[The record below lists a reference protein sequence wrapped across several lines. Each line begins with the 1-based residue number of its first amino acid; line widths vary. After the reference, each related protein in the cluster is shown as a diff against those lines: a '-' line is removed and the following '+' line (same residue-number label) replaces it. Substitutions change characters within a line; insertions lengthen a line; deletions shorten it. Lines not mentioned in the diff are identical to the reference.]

1 MKKRSDAK
9 KFVQHQR
16 KKGVH
21 DADIMHALLRSKHTP
36 KSVAAALNNKAYPH
50 HVVRRNQPRLLI
62 LEHMQSLHWWLFS
75 LMTVFT
81 ILLFLKGELN
91 GTLLLGSLLVLY
103 AAYAAVRYRASRVK
117 RASSSRHK

>member
-81 ILLFLKGELN
+81 ILLFLKGRTERH
-91 GTLLLGSLLVLY
+91 TPSRI
-103 AAYAAVRYRASRVK
+103 AARALCSIR
-117 RASSSRHK
+117 RSQI